1 MIVADYSMPGAEMR
15 VLAGEVV
22 QAEEVPRARLAAS
35 GLPVN
40 VEGGEFMTRE
50 LLKVGNREVYGA
62 DFSRVIGEWLSN
74 QRKPAELMV
83 LERREWGN
91 FWLSAQRQ
99 GSRPAGRRRRCR
111 PGELQRRIERV
122 DQLHAQISRIEK
134 VEIGRINHGLERL
147 RLKTRKLE
155 LTTVWMRP
163 LRPIWTPSAPSGD
176 AAEYRVLEDKL
187 VALQQ
192 QFNRDSITVRTA
204 DGREQEITLGK
215 VVRAFQPN
223 AMSTPQKLMFY
234 FAKLREFVSDEPR
247 EANTEGGVFPAIF
260 GTVLMTLIMAVIVT
274 PFGVIAAVYLREYAK
289 QGLLTRIIRIAVN
302 NLAGVP
308 SIVYG
313 VFGLGFFVYVLGG
326 SLDRLFYPEAAP
338 APVFGTPGLM
348 WASLTLAILTLPV
361 VIVATEEGLARIP
374 RMIREGLLALGATKS
389 GDVVE
394 GGAADGQPGD
404 DDRFHPRRGACRRRS
419 GAADAGRRGRWRRT
433 CRSTATTPICIWTRR
448 SCTASHLRRRLP
460 EPQRRGGAAAGLR
473 HRAAA
478 GTGDRH
484 AQLQRDLHSQPPARE
499 VQGAGSLIEAV
510 RVRQRPGERGAGPTC
525 ACSFAL
531 AAANG
536 ANTTQTTTHSID
548 IRPRPRQAQPEP
560 GQRAGRHR
568 GARPQPAVLRPE
580 AGVAQRQHEHP
591 RQRVTAFIGP
601 SGCGKSTP
609 LRCFNRMNDRV
620 DGCRIEGAIN
630 LDGQNIYQKG
640 VTWPTC
646 VVASAWC
653 SEAQPVPQEHLRE
666 RGLRPAH
673 PCIKQKRVLD
683 ETVEWALKG
692 AALWEEVKDRCTSRH
707 SASGGQQQRSVI
719 ARTIAVQPEV
729 LLLDEPSSA
738 STHPR

>member
-1 MIVADYSMPGAEMR
+1 MKKDSLNSWVKSGTPWIWMNAGAVSIAVIMTLGLLAIIAVRGLAHFWPADVIVADYSMPGAEMR

-62 DFSRVIGEWLSN
+62 DFSWVVGEWLSN
-74 QRKPAELMV
+74 QRKPAELVV

-91 FWLSAQRQ
+91 FYGYLLNVKE
-99 GSRPAGRRRRCR
+99 AGQLVAEGDAAW
-111 PGELQRRIERV
+111 GELQRRIDRV
-122 DQLHAQISRIEK
+122 DELHAQIARIEK

-155 LTTVWMRP
+155 LDDR
-163 LRPIWTPSAPSGD
+163 LD
-176 AAEYRVLEDKL
+176 AVAQADLDAERAQWDAEYRMLEDKL

-234 FAKLREFVSDEPR
+234 FAKLWEFVSDEPR

-374 RMIREGLLALGATKS
+374 RMIREGSLALGATKS
-389 GDVVE
+389 ETLWKVVL
-394 GGAADGQPGD
+394 PM
-404 DDRFHPRRGACRRRS
+404 
-419 GAADAGRRGRWRRT
+419 
-433 CRSTATTPICIWTRR
+433 
-448 SCTASHLRRRLP
+448 ASPAMMTGLILAVAR
-460 EPQRRGGAAAGLR
+460 AAGEVAPLMLVGVVKL
-473 HRAAA
+473 APNLPLN
-478 GTGDRH
+478 GNYPY
-484 AQLQRDLHSQPPARE
+484 LHLDQKIMHLGFHIYDVGFQSPN
-499 VQGAGSLIEAV
+499 VEA
-510 RVRQRPGERGAGPTC
+510 
-525 ACSFAL
+525 
-531 AAANG
+531 
-536 ANTTQTTTHSID
+536 
-548 IRPRPRQAQPEP
+548 
-560 GQRAGRHR
+560 
-568 GARPQPAVLRPE
+568 ARPLVYATALLLVLVI
-580 AGVAQRQHEHP
+580 A
-591 RQRVTAFIGP
+591 TLNF
-601 SGCGKSTP
+601 S
-609 LRCFNRMNDRV
+609 
-620 DGCRIEGAIN
+620 AIYIRN
-630 LDGQNIYQKG
+630 
-640 VTWPTC
+640 
-646 VVASAWC
+646 
-653 SEAQPVPQEHLRE
+653 HLRE
-666 RGLRPAH
+666 KYKA
-673 PCIKQKRVLD
+673 LD
-683 ETVEWALKG
+683 
-692 AALWEEVKDRCTSRH
+692 H
-707 SASGGQQQRSVI
+707 
-719 ARTIAVQPEV
+719 
-729 LLLDEPSSA
+729 
-738 STHPR
+738 

>member
-1 MIVADYSMPGAEMR
+1 MKKDSLNTWVKSGTPWIWMNAGAVSIAVIMTLGLLAIIAVRGLAHFWPADVIVADYSMPGAEMR
-15 VLAGEVV
+15 VLAGEGV

-62 DFSRVIGEWLSN
+62 DFSWVVGEWLSN
-74 QRKPAELMV
+74 QRRPAELMV

-91 FWLSAQRQ
+91 FYGYLLNVKE
-99 GSRPAGRRRRCR
+99 AGQLVAE
-111 PGELQRRIERV
+111 GEGAWSELQARIDRV
-122 DQLHAQISRIEK
+122 DEMHTQISRIET

-147 RLKTRKLE
+147 RLKTRQLE
-155 LTTVWMRP
+155 LNDR
-163 LRPIWTPSAPSGD
+163 LD
-176 AAEYRVLEDKL
+176 AAAQAELDAERAQWNAEYRVLEEKL

-234 FAKLREFVSDEPR
+234 FAKLWEFVSDEPR

-374 RMIREGLLALGATKS
+374 RMIREGSLALGATKS
-389 GDVVE
+389 ETLWKVVL
-394 GGAADGQPGD
+394 PM
-404 DDRFHPRRGACRRRS
+404 
-419 GAADAGRRGRWRRT
+419 
-433 CRSTATTPICIWTRR
+433 
-448 SCTASHLRRRLP
+448 ASPAMMTGLILAVAR
-460 EPQRRGGAAAGLR
+460 AAGEVAPLMLVGVVKL
-473 HRAAA
+473 APNLPLN
-478 GTGDRH
+478 GNYPY
-484 AQLQRDLHSQPPARE
+484 LHLDQKIMHLGFHIYDVGFQSPN
-499 VQGAGSLIEAV
+499 VEA
-510 RVRQRPGERGAGPTC
+510 
-525 ACSFAL
+525 
-531 AAANG
+531 
-536 ANTTQTTTHSID
+536 
-548 IRPRPRQAQPEP
+548 
-560 GQRAGRHR
+560 
-568 GARPQPAVLRPE
+568 ARPLVYATALLLVLVI
-580 AGVAQRQHEHP
+580 AALNF
-591 RQRVTAFIGP
+591 TA
-601 SGCGKSTP
+601 
-609 LRCFNRMNDRV
+609 
-620 DGCRIEGAIN
+620 
-630 LDGQNIYQKG
+630 IYIRN
-640 VTWPTC
+640 
-646 VVASAWC
+646 
-653 SEAQPVPQEHLRE
+653 HLRE
-666 RGLRPAH
+666 KYKA
-673 PCIKQKRVLD
+673 LD
-683 ETVEWALKG
+683 
-692 AALWEEVKDRCTSRH
+692 H
-707 SASGGQQQRSVI
+707 
-719 ARTIAVQPEV
+719 
-729 LLLDEPSSA
+729 
-738 STHPR
+738 

>member
-1 MIVADYSMPGAEMR
+1 VKKDSLNTWVKSGTPWIWMNAGAVSIAVIMTLGLLAIIAVRGLAHFWPADVIVADYSMPGAEMR

-62 DFSRVIGEWLSN
+62 DFSWVIGEWLSN
-74 QRKPAELMV
+74 QRKPADLMV

-91 FWLSAQRQ
+91 FYGFLLNVKE
-99 GSRPAGRRRRCR
+99 AGQLVAEGDAAW
-111 PGELQRRIERV
+111 GELQRRIDRV

-155 LTTVWMRP
+155 LDDR
-163 LRPIWTPSAPSGD
+163 LD
-176 AAEYRVLEDKL
+176 AAAQADLDAERAQWDAEYRVLEEKL

-204 DGREQEITLGK
+204 DGHEQEITLGK

-234 FAKLREFVSDEPR
+234 FAKLWEFVSDEPR

-374 RMIREGLLALGATKS
+374 RMIREGSLALGATKS
-389 GDVVE
+389 ETLWKVVL
-394 GGAADGQPGD
+394 PM
-404 DDRFHPRRGACRRRS
+404 
-419 GAADAGRRGRWRRT
+419 
-433 CRSTATTPICIWTRR
+433 
-448 SCTASHLRRRLP
+448 ASPAMMTGLILAVAR
-460 EPQRRGGAAAGLR
+460 AAGEVAPLMLVGVVKL
-473 HRAAA
+473 APNLPLN
-478 GTGDRH
+478 GNYPY
-484 AQLQRDLHSQPPARE
+484 LHLDQKIMHLGFHIYDVGFQSPN
-499 VQGAGSLIEAV
+499 VEA
-510 RVRQRPGERGAGPTC
+510 
-525 ACSFAL
+525 
-531 AAANG
+531 
-536 ANTTQTTTHSID
+536 
-548 IRPRPRQAQPEP
+548 
-560 GQRAGRHR
+560 
-568 GARPQPAVLRPE
+568 ARPLVYATALLLVLVI
-580 AGVAQRQHEHP
+580 AALNF
-591 RQRVTAFIGP
+591 TA
-601 SGCGKSTP
+601 
-609 LRCFNRMNDRV
+609 
-620 DGCRIEGAIN
+620 
-630 LDGQNIYQKG
+630 IYIRN
-640 VTWPTC
+640 
-646 VVASAWC
+646 
-653 SEAQPVPQEHLRE
+653 HLRE
-666 RGLRPAH
+666 KYKA
-673 PCIKQKRVLD
+673 LD
-683 ETVEWALKG
+683 
-692 AALWEEVKDRCTSRH
+692 H
-707 SASGGQQQRSVI
+707 
-719 ARTIAVQPEV
+719 
-729 LLLDEPSSA
+729 
-738 STHPR
+738 

>member
-1 MIVADYSMPGAEMR
+1 MKKDSLNTWVKSGTPWIWMNAGAVSIAVIMTLGLLAIIAVRGLAHFWPADVIVADYSMPGAEMR

-62 DFSRVIGEWLSN
+62 DFSWVIGEWLSN

-91 FWLSAQRQ
+91 FYGYLLNVKE
-99 GSRPAGRRRRCR
+99 AGQLVAEGDAAW
-111 PGELQRRIERV
+111 GELQRRIDRV

-155 LTTVWMRP
+155 LDDR
-163 LRPIWTPSAPSGD
+163 LD
-176 AAEYRVLEDKL
+176 AAAQADLDAERAQWDAEYRVLEGKL

-234 FAKLREFVSDEPR
+234 FAKLWEFVSDEPR

-374 RMIREGLLALGATKS
+374 RMIREGSLALGATKS
-389 GDVVE
+389 ETLWKVVL
-394 GGAADGQPGD
+394 PM
-404 DDRFHPRRGACRRRS
+404 
-419 GAADAGRRGRWRRT
+419 
-433 CRSTATTPICIWTRR
+433 
-448 SCTASHLRRRLP
+448 ASPAMMTGLILAVAR
-460 EPQRRGGAAAGLR
+460 AAGEVAPLMLVGVVKL
-473 HRAAA
+473 APNLPLN
-478 GTGDRH
+478 GNYPY
-484 AQLQRDLHSQPPARE
+484 LHLDQKIMHLGFHIYDVGFQSPN
-499 VQGAGSLIEAV
+499 VEA
-510 RVRQRPGERGAGPTC
+510 
-525 ACSFAL
+525 
-531 AAANG
+531 
-536 ANTTQTTTHSID
+536 
-548 IRPRPRQAQPEP
+548 
-560 GQRAGRHR
+560 
-568 GARPQPAVLRPE
+568 ARPLVYATALLLVLVI
-580 AGVAQRQHEHP
+580 A
-591 RQRVTAFIGP
+591 TLNF
-601 SGCGKSTP
+601 S
-609 LRCFNRMNDRV
+609 
-620 DGCRIEGAIN
+620 AIYIRN
-630 LDGQNIYQKG
+630 
-640 VTWPTC
+640 
-646 VVASAWC
+646 
-653 SEAQPVPQEHLRE
+653 HLRE
-666 RGLRPAH
+666 KYKA
-673 PCIKQKRVLD
+673 LD
-683 ETVEWALKG
+683 
-692 AALWEEVKDRCTSRH
+692 H
-707 SASGGQQQRSVI
+707 
-719 ARTIAVQPEV
+719 
-729 LLLDEPSSA
+729 
-738 STHPR
+738 